1 MKTLTNE
8 ELATMIAALESQP
21 HLSLKEQKYLAALS
35 KLQSYEDCP
44 PFAFYGQS
52 ENDGAYYN
60 TASAAFKDGC
70 DTVTPLFEKV

>member
-1 MKTLTNE
+1 MITKD
-8 ELATMIAALESQP
+8 ELAAMIAALESQP
-21 HLSLKEQKYLAALS
+21 HLSMKEEKYLAVMY
-35 KLQSYEDCP
+35 KLQTYEDAE

-52 ENDGAYYN
+52 DTDGAYYM